1 MGLSFLTM
9 SILRILGNNSKLCD
23 GVSRRD
29 LIQAGA
35 LSLFGLTL
43 SDVFGLQAAHAAQ
56 AEYIAAPKPTEK
68 TFGKAKNVLI
78 LFLYGSP
85 SQLETFD
92 MKPDAPEDIRGPFKP
107 IRSSNPSIDIC
118 ELLPNTAKWMNRV
131 ATVRTMTHDYPI
143 HGVSFTLTGMAQTD
157 LAREV
162 NASDT
167 RHWPY
172 FGSVVDYVDTM
183 AARQAGTA
191 DHPIPRN
198 IVLPHRFGRPGP
210 QPHWLGTSWAPVVS
224 RWEGKST
231 GVDPYGQGRE
241 NPYGGIS
248 PDTTFSFVPGESAK
262 DLTVDRLNRRQNI
275 LEQFDVKRAALEQN
289 TDVQA
294 WGRSRQM
301 AMNLLTSEKLRSAM
315 DLSKESM
322 ATREKYGMTLFGQ
335 ATLVARRLIEAGTR
349 VTTVFWDEYNLGNSA
364 WDTHVFLN
372 NRLKTELCPGFDMAF
387 PALMKDLDDRGL
399 LDETLVCVMCEHG
412 RTPKF
417 DSGLDGFG
425 PQGGGGRGH
434 WSHAYCHL
442 FAGAGI
448 KEGAVI
454 GRTDEQAGFPEE
466 RPVSPKDVLCTIY
479 HLLGIDPKMLIL
491 DPQQRPLPLVEAGEV
506 MHDMLV

>member
-1 MGLSFLTM
+1 M

-29 LIQAGA
+29 IIQAGA

-43 SDVFGLQAAHAAQ
+43 SDVLGLQSAQAAQ
-56 AEYIAAPKPTEK
+56 EAQVAASDVKPAGR

-107 IRSSNPSIDIC
+107 IRTSNPSIDIC

-131 ATVRTMTHDYPI
+131 TTVRTMTHEYPI

-162 NASDT
+162 NAADT

-183 AARQAGTA
+183 AARQLGTA

-210 QPHWLGTSWAPVVS
+210 QPHWLGTAWAPTVS

-231 GVDPYGQGRE
+231 GADPYGQGRE

-248 PDTTFSFVPGESAK
+248 PDTKFSFVPGESAP
-262 DLTVDRLNRRQNI
+262 DLTIDRLSRRQNI
-275 LEQFDVKRAALEQN
+275 LEQFDIKRAALEQN
-289 TDVQA
+289 EDVRA

-301 AMNLLTSEKLRSAM
+301 AMNLLTSEKLRTAM
-315 DLSKESM
+315 DLNKEPMSV
-322 ATREKYGMTLFGQ
+322 REKYGMTLFGQ
-335 ATLVARRLIEAGTR
+335 ATLVARRLVEAGTR

-372 NRLKTELCPGFDMAF
+372 NRLKDELCPGFDKAF
-387 PALMKDLDDRGL
+387 PALMQDLEDRGL
-399 LDETLVCVMCEHG
+399 LEETLVCVMCEHG

-434 WSHAYCHL
+434 WSHAYSHL

-448 KEGAVI
+448 KQGAVI
-454 GRTDEQAGFPEE
+454 GKTDEHAGFPEE

-479 HLLGIDPKMLIL
+479 HLLGIDPKMHIL
-491 DPQQRPLPLVEAGEV
+491 DQQQRPLPLVEAGDV
-506 MHDMLV
+506 MHDMLI